1 MLASTVLASNVL
13 ASNASN
19 VAAARW
25 LMAMSLGLHIVLS
38 CLGVALPTFV
48 YVVHRRGLKGDTAA
62 LVLARRWSKVAAVL
76 FAVGAVSGTVLSFEM
91 GLLWPGMM
99 KRFGAVI
106 GLPFALEG
114 AFFFL
119 EAILLGIYLYGWR
132 GLPRRLHLATLVPV
146 AVLLWLTSA
155 GRLADD
161 QRADSSQAL
170 LDELSS
176 GGGPG

>member
-1 MLASTVLASNVL
+1 MLASTVLASTVLASNVL

-19 VAAARW
+19 LAAARW

-48 YVVHRRGLKGDTAA
+48 YVVHRRGRKGDTAA

-91 GLLWPGMM
+91 GLL
-99 KRFGAVI
+99 
-106 GLPFALEG
+106 
-114 AFFFL
+114 
-119 EAILLGIYLYGWR
+119 WR